1 MEPAA
6 IQPEM
11 SVAEV
16 CRRWPAAAAVLV
28 RRGMACVGC
37 DLSDFETL
45 ADAART
51 YHVPLAAL
59 LHELRA
65 AAAPPAPPT
74 SP

>member
-1 MEPAA
+1 MEPAV

-16 CRRWPAAAAVLV
+16 CRRWPASAAVLV
-28 RRGMACVGC
+28 RHGMACVGC

-45 ADAART
+45 AEAART

-59 LHELRA
+59 LRELRA
-65 AAAPPAPPT
+65 AAQPSPPT